1 MGFRRR
7 LSYYLVHRLGFTNKA
22 AKEAIASGALFI
34 DDAPVRDNTE
44 FDGRGKIVLTGRVLQ
59 EARPYAYIAFYKPPG
74 IETTYNI
81 SIPCNLSTV
90 LPPEQQLP
98 YAGRLDKASE
108 GLLLLSDDGRFVE
121 DLSNPLAEK
130 EKEYEVRV
138 DEVLEPGFAEK
149 MSGGI
154 VIRGYRTKPCKVQ
167 QTGKSA
173 FTIILTEGKNRQIR
187 RMCHQLGY
195 EVVFLKR
202 VRIGRFLLKDLKPG
216 EWRNIDIT

>member
-22 AKEAIASGALFI
+22 AKDAIASGSLCI
-34 DDAPVRDNTE
+34 NDRPVEENAW
-44 FDGRGKIVLTGRVLQ
+44 FDGRGKVSFNGQVLQ
-59 EARPYAYIAFYKPPG
+59 EARPYAYLVFYKPAG
-74 IETTYNI
+74 IETTYHA
-81 SIPCNLSTV
+81 SIPDNLDTV
-90 LPPEQQLP
+90 LPAELQLP

-108 GLLLLSDDGRFVE
+108 GLLLLSDDGRFIE
-121 DLSNPLAEK
+121 DLSNPSAEK

-138 DEVLEPGFAEK
+138 NKVLEPGFAEK

-154 VIRGYRTKPCKVQ
+154 VIRGYLTKPCQVR
-167 QTGKSA
+167 QTGDSS

-187 RMCHQLGY
+187 RMCYQLGY

-202 VRIGRFLLKDLKPG
+202 VRIDRFLLGDLKPG
-216 EWRNIDIT
+216 EWRVIKK